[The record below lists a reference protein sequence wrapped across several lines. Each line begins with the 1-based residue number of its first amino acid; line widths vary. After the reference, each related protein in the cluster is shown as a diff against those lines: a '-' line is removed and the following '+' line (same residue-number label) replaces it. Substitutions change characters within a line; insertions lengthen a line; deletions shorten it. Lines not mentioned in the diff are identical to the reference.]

1 MSIVHAVWEQVLMLQ
16 PHVQPMLDA
25 LLQAV
30 QVHGQVTSALGA
42 GPTAEVQAFSM
53 ARNEA
58 ARLTGRVLVAAGK
71 GTASVT
77 VSAARK
83 ARRRL
88 KDKLAKARFRQGRP
102 TAAV

>member
-1 MSIVHAVWEQVLMLQ
+1 MSIVHAIWEQVLMLQ
-16 PHVQPMLDA
+16 PHVQPILTG

-30 QVHGQVTSALGA
+30 QVHGHVTAALGA
-42 GPTAEVQAFSM
+42 GPTAEVQAFTQV
-53 ARNEA
+53 RNEA
-58 ARLTGRVLVAAGK
+58 ARLAGRALVVAGK

-88 KDKLAKARFRQGRP
+88 KDKIAKARRQNP
-102 TAAV
+102 SAVAV